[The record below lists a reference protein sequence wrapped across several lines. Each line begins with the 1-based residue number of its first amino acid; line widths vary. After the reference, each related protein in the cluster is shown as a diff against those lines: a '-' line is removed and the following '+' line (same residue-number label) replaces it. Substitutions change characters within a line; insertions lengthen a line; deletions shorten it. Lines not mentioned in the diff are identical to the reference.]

1 MSYTEEVVKAIAAA
15 KETEKYGARPI
26 KRRVTD
32 MIENELAKMIISSR
46 IKSGDVVSIA
56 EENGHIR
63 IIKSVTV

>member
-1 MSYTEEVVKAIAAA
+1 
-15 KETEKYGARPI
+15 
-26 KRRVTD
+26 